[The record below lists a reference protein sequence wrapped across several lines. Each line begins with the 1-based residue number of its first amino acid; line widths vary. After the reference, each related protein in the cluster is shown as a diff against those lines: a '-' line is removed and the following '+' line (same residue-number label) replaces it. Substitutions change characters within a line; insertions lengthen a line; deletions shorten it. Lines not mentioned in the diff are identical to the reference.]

1 MVVIE
6 IFDSQIISSNSS
18 NASSVSGSS
27 EGKTKNTNKKPQIFQ
42 FK

>member
-6 IFDSQIISSNSS
+6 FFDSQIIGWNNS

-27 EGKTKNTNKKPQIFQ
+27 EGKTKNRNEKSRIFQ